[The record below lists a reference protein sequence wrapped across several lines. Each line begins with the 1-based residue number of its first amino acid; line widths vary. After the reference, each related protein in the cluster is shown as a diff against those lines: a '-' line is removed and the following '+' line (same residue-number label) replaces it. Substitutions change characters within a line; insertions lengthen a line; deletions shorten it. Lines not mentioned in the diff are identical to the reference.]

1 MDLELILLVTFSL
14 HLDLTTESSDV
25 NKREMQQPK
34 LGWNSPHSAS
44 FLPKQWGSAN
54 NFGSLPSNTSHALRF
69 DFTRDLQ
76 FTSPT
81 GGCFINPKCGLNRR
95 NCLRKIWEEGMG

>member
-1 MDLELILLVTFSL
+1 MKPDEIGFRWILELILLVTFSL

-54 NFGSLPSNTSHALRF
+54 NFGSLPSNTSHALRLTLPETCSSLVQQV
-69 DFTRDLQ
+69 DVLSTQ
-76 FTSPT
+76 NV
-81 GGCFINPKCGLNRR
+81 G
-95 NCLRKIWEEGMG
+95 